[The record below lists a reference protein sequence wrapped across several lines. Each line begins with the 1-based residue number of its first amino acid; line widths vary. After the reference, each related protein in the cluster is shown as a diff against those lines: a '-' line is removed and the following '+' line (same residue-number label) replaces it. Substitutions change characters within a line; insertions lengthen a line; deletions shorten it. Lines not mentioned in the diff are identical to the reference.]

1 MYRLKSMRPVVAL
14 LVVLS
19 VLSGPAVVLT
29 GCATSASGKV
39 YQGTNFTVTTVK
51 AAVKGF
57 NDLYQAGL
65 FTEDDRLVVIDV
77 YDKFRAGAKSAVA
90 AGRLLSDTDDPTA
103 LTGDLADLAR
113 KVMDTIT
120 ALKKKRG
127 VS

>member
-1 MYRLKSMRPVVAL
+1 MRAVRSISAVLVAL
-14 LVVLS
+14 LILN
-19 VLSGPAVVLT
+19 

-39 YQGTNFTVTTVK
+39 YQGANFTITTVK

-57 NDLYQAGL
+57 NDLYQGGI

-77 YDKFRAGAKSAVA
+77 YDRFRAGAKAAVA
-90 AGRLLSDTDDPTA
+90 AGRLLNDTDDPTK
-103 LTGDLADLAR
+103 LTGDLADLGR
-113 KVMDTIT
+113 KVIDTIA